1 MSADKPKYALEV
13 MQDVLTAL
21 EWDDALTYDLEECR
35 CVYDTGIMI
44 NDQKF
49 ELFCSID
56 DGVDLATVYLYAP
69 LRVPAE
75 RLPDTLALVNHI
87 NTRLLLGLVNVF
99 EDGQLQFRCRID
111 VEGGTLGP
119 TMVMTMIDAA
129 IKTFRDWFERLAL
142 VALGGAD
149 VEEVIAAAREEEQ
162 RTEDRRRARL
172 H

>member
-1 MSADKPKYALEV
+1 MTADKPTYALEV
-13 MQDVLTAL
+13 MEDVLSEL
-21 EWDDALTYDLEECR
+21 EWDDPLTYDADESR

-49 ELFCSID
+49 ELFCSVD

-75 RLPDTLALVNHI
+75 RLTETLTLVNYI
-87 NTRLLLGLVNVF
+87 NTRLLLGLLNVF

-119 TMVMTMIDAA
+119 TMVITMIDAA
-129 IKTFRDWFERLAL
+129 IRTFREWFERLAL
-142 VALGGAD
+142 VALGGATA
-149 VEEVIAAAREEEQ
+149 EGIIAAARKEEQ
-162 RTEDRRRARL
+162 LTEDRRRSRL

>member
-1 MSADKPKYALEV
+1 MTADKPTYALEV
-13 MQDVLTAL
+13 MEAVLFEL
-21 EWDDALTYDLEECR
+21 EWDDPLTYDADERR

-49 ELFCSID
+49 ELFCSVD

-69 LRVPAE
+69 LRVPSE
-75 RLPDTLALVNHI
+75 RLSETLTLVNYI

-129 IKTFRDWFERLAL
+129 IKTFREWFERLAL
-142 VALGGAD
+142 VALGGATAD
-149 VEEVIAAAREEEQ
+149 DIIAAAREEEQ
-162 RTEDRRRARL
+162 LTEDRRRSRL